1 MIAINANDFD
11 KLRKNSL
18 YNKLM
23 SDVKDKKIS
32 NENDAL
38 DFVSKNLSSKQAEN
52 FKKMIKDKDKTNT
65 LLSSEDAKKLMKFIL
80 ESEKNE

>member
-65 LLSSEDAKKLMKFIL
+65 LLSSEDAKKRMKFIL